1 MKRLLFILS
10 SLFLIIEIATAQVK
24 SGTGQG
30 ILFRGL
36 VMDAASLAPVAN
48 TQIYINK
55 EFASVSNPDGS
66 FVFTV
71 NKSDTVIFN
80 SLGYKQTFFY
90 ISDTLKGT
98 EFNAGIF
105 MRTDTVEIGEV
116 IIIPRRPNLRSE
128 IMNAPPREPGIMDNA
143 RNNVAISAYQGRTT
157 QGQLGDPAD
166 NYAAISQKQKVM
178 AMEKGGIPSD
188 QIAGLNPLLII
199 PAAYLLIKGFPEK
212 PAQMKSEL
220 TPSELE
226 EIHKKYLE
234 RNRGN
239 R

>member
-1 MKRLLFILS
+1 
-10 SLFLIIEIATAQVK
+10 
-24 SGTGQG
+24 
-30 ILFRGL
+30 
-36 VMDAASLAPVAN
+36 
-48 TQIYINK
+48 
-55 EFASVSNPDGS
+55 
-66 FVFTV
+66 
-71 NKSDTVIFN
+71 
-80 SLGYKQTFFY
+80 
-90 ISDTLKGT
+90 
-98 EFNAGIF
+98 
-105 MRTDTVEIGEV
+105 
-116 IIIPRRPNLRSE
+116 
-128 IMNAPPREPGIMDNA
+128 
-143 RNNVAISAYQGRTT
+143 
-157 QGQLGDPAD
+157 
-166 NYAAISQKQKVM
+166 M